1 MENSIEKSIQL
12 KAPVSRV
19 WRALTDHTEFGEWFR
34 VNLDGPFLAG
44 EATRGQM
51 TYPGYEHVKMRMD
64 IQEIVPETL
73 FSFKWH
79 PYAIDPDKDYSE
91 EELTLVTFRLEP
103 AGEETLLTVT
113 ESGFEKVP
121 ADRRAEAFRMN
132 EQGWTE
138 QVENIRKHVER

>member
-12 KAPVSRV
+12 KAPISRV
-19 WRALTDHTEFGEWFR
+19 WRALTDYKEFGQWFR
-34 VNLDGPFLAG
+34 VDLDGPFLTG
-44 EATRGQM
+44 QATRGQI

-64 IQEIVPETL
+64 IQEIVPKTL

-79 PYAIDPDKDYSE
+79 PYAIDPDKDYTG

-113 ESGFEKVP
+113 EQGFENVP

-138 QVENIRKHVER
+138 QVGNIRKHVES

>member
-19 WRALTDHTEFGEWFR
+19 WRALTDHKEFGEWFR
-34 VNLDGPFLAG
+34 VDLDGPFLAG
-44 EATRGQM
+44 QATRGQM

-64 IQEIVPETL
+64 IQEVVPETL

-103 AGEETLLTVT
+103 AGKETLLTVK

-138 QVENIRKHVER
+138 QVENIRKHVES

>member
-12 KAPVSRV
+12 KASASRV
-19 WRALTDHTEFGEWFR
+19 WRALTDYKEFGQWFR
-34 VNLDGPFLAG
+34 VDLDGPFLAG
-44 EATRGQM
+44 QATRGQM

-64 IQEIVPETL
+64 IQEIVPESL

-91 EELTLVTFRLEP
+91 EELTLVTFRLKP

-113 ESGFEKVP
+113 ESGFETVP

>member
-1 MENSIEKSIQL
+1 
-12 KAPVSRV
+12 
-19 WRALTDHTEFGEWFR
+19 
-34 VNLDGPFLAG
+34 
-44 EATRGQM
+44 M

-64 IQEIVPETL
+64 IQEIVPQTL

-79 PYAIDPDKDYSE
+79 PYAIDPDKDYAE

>member
-1 MENSIEKSIQL
+1 MENSIEKSIHL
-12 KAPVSRV
+12 KAPVARV
-19 WRALTDHTEFGEWFR
+19 WRALTDHKEFGEWFR
-34 VNLDGPFLAG
+34 VDLDGPFLAG

-91 EELTLVTFRLEP
+91 EELTLVSFRLKP
-103 AGEETLLTVT
+103 VGEETLLTVT

-138 QVENIRKHVER
+138 QVGNIRKHVES